1 MQIRKQR
8 ITGFRITKIKSHKYL
23 TNIKCMIDSNLGN
36 RVTEER
42 TDVDY
47 VSRYGKSPGRF

>member
-1 MQIRKQR
+1 MQNRKLR
-8 ITGFRITKIKSHKYL
+8 RTGFRITKIKSHKYL
-23 TNIKCMIDSNLGN
+23 TNIKCMIYSKFGN

-47 VSRYGKSPGRF
+47 VSRYGKSPGGF